1 MTSLPPVVITTAHER
16 ALFALHSPMRVL
28 LATCCLYPNLELHT
42 CLKHPVGKRHLVEHV
57 LAVLLNDKLIA
68 VGVRKALVGGGS
80 AFVSKPYEARRKS
93 EKTNQLPR
101 LASRPRG
108 HRQPN

>member
-42 CLKHPVGKRHLVEHV
+42 CLKHLVGKRHLVEHV
-57 LAVLLNDKLIA
+57 LIVLINDKL
-68 VGVRKALVGGGS
+68 L
-80 AFVSKPYEARRKS
+80 
-93 EKTNQLPR
+93 
-101 LASRPRG
+101 
-108 HRQPN
+108 